1 MAPTE
6 LPPQVGFQA
15 CRDTDR
21 VGVVVGVHE
30 PKHESEEEDG
40 SSSSTTTSTLDVR
53 WPDTDIIET
62 SIPFSPASIE
72 DHQIMVAVRFIHHDR
87 A

>member
-30 PKHESEEEDG
+30 SEGEDG
-40 SSSSTTTSTLDVR
+40 TTTTTTTTTTTSTSTLDVR

-72 DHQIMVAVRFIHHDR
+72 DHQIMVAVRS
-87 A
+87 